1 MQVSRKQIVAR
12 RRIRE
17 GMRAKG
23 VEAHLAGGAI
33 GQEKQGGLLFGEG
46 VYLCY
51 QTGRDGRSQT
61 NLSISNRGYK
71 NEITPKLH

>member
-12 RRIRE
+12 RRIKE

-23 VEAHLAGGAI
+23 LEAPLAGGTR
-33 GQEKQGGLLFGEG
+33 GQGKQGGLLFGEG

-51 QTGRDGRSQT
+51 QAGRDGRLQI
-61 NLSISNRGYK
+61 NPSIFNRGCK
-71 NEITPKLH
+71 NEIASKSH